1 MKKHVDIKN
10 LIILFLVCLLAVSV
24 FRPHFEGGSEES
36 ADAVEENGAGYA
48 AEEAGEDADFDSGM
62 EAVIIGEEGGEETA
76 DQETPPM
83 ENVEAEE
90 GEQGPVRQPAKNE
103 WGDRMAYDIDDT
115 IYFKTVYDHWSR
127 GIMMHIDYGPVM
139 EIREELTDYF
149 PSDRAYGGLEYLA
162 GMFYDNRTIEMDEK
176 ELEQLFREQGYSIC
190 FHEAEYGDYH
200 LRVVEITET
209 DWLSIYPSVILM
221 QTWDDQS
228 IYLQVITG
236 PIPRKVRNL
245 MVVDRDGTWQIIMH
259 SSGFSAD
266 FVSEE
271 ELIFWE
277 FYDGYWI
284 LVPMELEIDTSH
296 AHMAGDL
303 YGDLDRDELFEAFYY
318 RDGIAYRPSVQMDFY
333 NEYTLRLGSMVV
345 VRENK
350 VFRLNAIR
358 EGPYGR
364 TVERTE
370 CYIEYTIK

>member
-1 MKKHVDIKN
+1 MKKHLDFKN
-10 LIILFLVCLLAVSV
+10 LIILFLVCLLAVFV
-24 FRPHFEGGSEES
+24 FRSHFEGGSEES
-36 ADAVEENGAGYA
+36 ADAVEENGTGYT
-48 AEEAGEDADFDSGM
+48 AEEAGEDVDFDSGM
-62 EAVIIGEEGGEETA
+62 EAAGIGEEGGEEAA
-76 DQETPPM
+76 DLETPSI
-83 ENVEAEE
+83 ENAEAGE
-90 GEQGPVRQPAKNE
+90 GEQGLVRQPAKSE
-103 WGDRMAYDIDDT
+103 WGDRVAYDIDNT
-115 IYFKTVYDHWSR
+115 IYYKTVYDHWSR
-127 GIMMHIDYGPVM
+127 GIMMHIDYSPVM

-149 PSDRAYGGLEYLA
+149 PSDRAYGRLKYLA

-176 ELEQLFREQGYSIC
+176 ELEQLFREQGYYIC

-228 IYLQVITG
+228 IYLQVITA

-296 AHMAGDL
+296 AHMLGDL

-318 RDGIAYRPSVQMDFY
+318 RDGIAYRPSVQKDVGDDL
-333 NEYTLRLGSMVV
+333 TLRLGSMEVV
-345 VRENK
+345 SENK
-350 VFRLNAIR
+350 VFRLNAIY
-358 EGPYGR
+358 ETVYGR
-364 TVERTE
+364 TEE
-370 CYIEYTIK
+370 IGGCYIEYTIK